1 MSNKKHYSKYNNEPT
16 SEAESSKPRRRS
28 FRKWIKDYILK
39 DEMNDPARE
48 PISETAGTTNGFNK
62 QFEGW
67 NLRLHRA
74 NGGHIIE
81 AWKNDDNLHVISSN
95 SRRSHELFMVMDSE
109 DMGARL
115 NDILVQLML
124 RG

>member
-1 MSNKKHYSKYNNEPT
+1 MSSNKYSKYT
-16 SEAESSKPRRRS
+16 ISSSDPRDVLFKPKRRT

-39 DEMNDPARE
+39 DEENNIPEAV
-48 PISETAGTTNGFNK
+48 AGSAGMTERFNK

-74 NGGHIIE
+74 NGGHIVE
-81 AWKNDDNLHVISSN
+81 AWKNEDMHVISS
-95 SRRSHELFMVMDSE
+95 SYKRPHELFMVMDNE
-109 DMGARL
+109 DIGVRL

>member
-1 MSNKKHYSKYNNEPT
+1 MSSNKYSKYT
-16 SEAESSKPRRRS
+16 TISSSDIKPHRRS
-28 FRKWIKDYILK
+28 FRKWVRDYILK
-39 DEMNDPARE
+39 DEENTQIPGSAI
-48 PISETAGTTNGFNK
+48 PGYVVSEGFNK

-74 NGGHIIE
+74 NGGHIVE
-81 AWKNDDNLHVISSN
+81 AWKNDDMHVVSTS
-95 SRRSHELFMVMDSE
+95 SRRPHELFMVMDSE
-109 DMGARL
+109 DMGTKL

>member
-1 MSNKKHYSKYNNEPT
+1 MSSNKYSKYT
-16 SEAESSKPRRRS
+16 ISSSNIKPRHRS
-28 FRKWIKDYILK
+28 FRKWVKDYILK
-39 DEMNDPARE
+39 DEENN
-48 PISETAGTTNGFNK
+48 PIPEGAISGSGMSEGFNK

-74 NGGHIIE
+74 NGGHIVE
-81 AWKNDDNLHVISSN
+81 AWKNDDMHVVSSN

-109 DMGARL
+109 DMGTRL

>member
-16 SEAESSKPRRRS
+16 REAESSKPRRRS

-39 DEMNDPARE
+39 DEMNDPAPE
-48 PISETAGTTNGFNK
+48 SFSATAGITNGFNK

-74 NGGHIIE
+74 NGGHIVE
-81 AWKNDDNLHVISSN
+81 TWKNDDNLHAISSN